1 MTTLNFVTN
10 INAPKEKVWE
20 ALWDDANY
28 RKWTAA
34 FMEGS
39 YAESDWNEGSK
50 ISFLGPGGNS
60 GMFSV
65 IEKKIPNEQ
74 MTFKHLGE
82 IKDGKKET
90 KDWGGAIESYHLK
103 ESNGGTEL
111 TVALDS
117 TGEFEEYF
125 SNTFPKALEVVKK
138 IAEQ

>member
-1 MTTLNFVTN
+1 MNTLHFKAN

-20 ALWDDANY
+20 ILWDDKTY
-28 RKWTAA
+28 REWTAA

-50 ISFLGPGGNS
+50 ISFLAPGGS

-65 IEKKIPNEQ
+65 IEKKITNEQ

-82 IKDGKKET
+82 IKDGKEET
-90 KDWGGAIESYHLK
+90 KDWGGAKESYHLQD
-103 ESNGGTEL
+103 SNGGTEL
-111 TVALDS
+111 TVALDA

-125 SNTFPKALEVVKK
+125 STTFPKALEIVKK
-138 IAEQ
+138 ISEQ